1 MFIGLTFLAF
11 FTKYDITL
19 MTGMISAM
27 SMALLFM
34 LIFIWIYPS
43 RYIICLACL
52 GVILIVSIF
61 IIYDTQAIANQS
73 KYKLSYDDY
82 IIGSILLYTDIITL
96 FLFLL
101 LLLGAVG
108 GKK

>member
-1 MFIGLTFLAF
+1 MFLGLTAFAF

-19 MTGMISAM
+19 MTGLISSM
-27 SMALLFM
+27 SMVLLFM
-34 LIFIWIYPS
+34 LIFIWIYPG
-43 RYIICLACL
+43 RYLLAIACL
-52 GVILIVSIF
+52 GILLIVSVF
-61 IIYDTQAIANQS
+61 IVYDTQAIANRS

-82 IIGSILLYTDIITL
+82 IIGSILLYTDIITI